1 MKIRYKGFKGHDGDY
16 DLGRACLVQGENDAG
31 KSSLVAAVHFG
42 LTGKLAAMRMGKGD
56 TQDPG
61 RLLKAIDDGGWAEVT
76 INGATV
82 RRTLQATEKKA
93 RVLCEFE
100 GLEGKEAEA
109 AAARLSGDLIF
120 ADFRRLV
127 AAGDKERADILAT
140 YLPQPADS
148 EKRRWALGQMIC
160 HMDAALRPQ
169 KGRGKKTVP
178 ALAGRMTKEE
188 AVAAKGALMTLAEA
202 NNCADQVNAIFDA
215 AKNMGDKAP
224 EEMIAELRRTANL
237 ADDARKSAGK
247 VAAEAAK
254 ATGDREAAKEIPAL
268 ETQVNTL
275 RAVQNQHQDAEEAR
289 QRWQKKIES
298 LRSRIATIDGDL
310 GEKKTEDHDVAAAEA
325 TQASAQEAVSEA
337 QRGRPEPPDKDA
349 LRGLEER
356 AKPLRDEIA
365 KLLPLSLARA
375 KTAHAE
381 KAAQARLEALVEP
394 QRPEGDIEAMRTE
407 RVGLLED
414 VARWKAEGIPLRDR
428 RDSSEQGLCPLIGSA
443 CPTPEDLKKFVA
455 KATTDLD
462 TVSKRILSA
471 KARTQEL
478 TSQIAALTAELEAY
492 HAAQSVWARTHAD
505 ASTALKTAKAAALEA
520 SRAAERLPELEEQL
534 MPIDREIEL
543 LDEARNDHDEKF
555 SVWAGDLGNADAA
568 LADAK
573 AALAELRVVDVRIYE
588 LTTDA
593 SRLHA
598 ELEAEE
604 KNEPAAAAAAG
615 DEQGDLEALEQRLQ
629 DAHAAQARLEVLS
642 RLDIDALTIEATLR
656 KASHLGAAEG
666 LMACVQAATEPICG
680 KITEALHKMDVA
692 GEFYVDLEARSFG
705 IVENGKRIDVE
716 VLGGGKAV
724 LFAGAMLAAL
734 PASEAPRVL
743 TLEGAELHP
752 KWMARLLNGLD
763 IEVFDASVVATCHGS
778 SEIPDGWGDITMGV

>member
-1 MKIRYKGFKGHDGDY
+1 MRIRYKGFKGHDGDY

-82 RRTLQATEKKA
+82 RRTLEATEKKA

-310 GEKKTEDHDVAAAEA
+310 GEKKAEDHDVDTGEA
-325 TQASAQEAVSEA
+325 TVTSAGEAVSEA
-337 QRGRPEPPDKDA
+337 KRGRPEPPDQDA
-349 LRGLEER
+349 LSGLEER

-365 KLLPLSLARA
+365 KLLPLSMTKA
-375 KTAHAE
+375 KTEHAA
-381 KAAQARLEALVEP
+381 KAAEARLEKIIEP
-394 QRPEGDIEAMRTE
+394 QRPGGDIEAMRTE

-414 VARWKAEGIPLRDR
+414 VARWKAEGVPLRER
-428 RDSSEQGLCPLIGSA
+428 RDAAKQGLCPLIGSA

-462 TVSKRILSA
+462 TVSKRILAA
-471 KARTQEL
+471 KAKNGGL
-478 TSQIAALTAELEAY
+478 VSQIAALTAELEAY

-604 KNEPAAAAAAG
+604 KNEPAAAAG
-615 DEQGDLEALEQRLQ
+615 EEQGGLEALEQRLQ
-629 DAHAAQARLEVLS
+629 DAHAAQARLEVLG

-666 LMACVQAATEPICG
+666 LMACVQAATETICG
-680 KITEALHKMDVA
+680 KITEALRKMDVA

-752 KWMARLLNGLD
+752 KWMARLLKGLD
-763 IEVFDASVVATCHGS
+763 IEAFDAIVIATCHGA
-778 SEIPDGWGDITMGV
+778 SEVPDAWTVIDMEKAG